1 MIIGAYVMG
10 LALSRTDLKHLIQ
23 ENLSPVYTFLVPIF
37 FCVMGMMVDM
47 KALCSEKVLI
57 FGAIYTVL
65 AILAKIVGCA
75 IPSLFCGF
83 NLLGSLRIGMG
94 MVPRGEVAL
103 IIAGLGLS
111 KGYLTSEVFGI
122 GILMTL
128 ITTLI
133 APPGLVALFI
143 PTKRGVNKPKASMD
157 NSRVVKFELEKK
169 QIADLMLQK
178 LITQFNKEGCFTS
191 LLSSEDQIWHVSMDK
206 LEISLRRNGSCIE
219 IECTPDEEAFVLQAW
234 TEVLSQMNELA
245 QTLAKPIQRNEE
257 FLKDSILN
265 HEDIGK
271 VKENHIF
278 KHISQ
283 FVMLPS
289 LKASSKTEAI
299 EKMVNSIVQ
308 VHPKS
313 ILDQAKVLKSVISR
327 EEAMPTGL
335 DHGIAVPH
343 GRTDSVT
350 EILGAI
356 ALVDNSNTAN
366 GSLPDYETIDHSMVQ
381 IIVLTL
387 APESSSSPYLHL
399 MSNITKI
406 LRVKNNCEA
415 LLNCKTS
422 AEMYQ
427 FFKNTR

>member
-1 MIIGAYVMG
+1 
-10 LALSRTDLKHLIQ
+10 
-23 ENLSPVYTFLVPIF
+23 
-37 FCVMGMMVDM
+37 
-47 KALCSEKVLI
+47 
-57 FGAIYTVL
+57 
-65 AILAKIVGCA
+65 
-75 IPSLFCGF
+75 
-83 NLLGSLRIGMG
+83 MG

-128 ITTLI
+128 ITTVV

-206 LEISLRRNGSCIE
+206 LEISLHRNGSCIE
-219 IECTPDEEAFVLQAW
+219 IECTPDEESFVLQAW

-271 VKENHIF
+271 VKKNHIF
-278 KHISQ
+278 KQILRDQ
-283 FVMLPS
+283 IG
-289 LKASSKTEAI
+289 TI
-299 EKMVNSIVQ
+299 EIRGTTLYA
-308 VHPKS
+308 
-313 ILDQAKVLKSVISR
+313 ILDKHGYV
-327 EEAMPTGL
+327 MCFL
-335 DHGIAVPH
+335 DRRKKI
-343 GRTDSVT
+343 RKCL
-350 EILGAI
+350 EMY
-356 ALVDNSNTAN
+356 N
-366 GSLPDYETIDHSMVQ
+366 ID
-381 IIVLTL
+381 
-387 APESSSSPYLHL
+387 
-399 MSNITKI
+399 ITKH
-406 LRVKNNCEA
+406 
-415 LLNCKTS
+415 
-422 AEMYQ
+422 
-427 FFKNTR
+427 

>member
-1 MIIGAYVMG
+1 MG

-23 ENLSPVYTFLVPIF
+23 ENLAPVYTFLVPIF
-37 FCVMGMMVDM
+37 FCVMGMMVDI
-47 KALCSEKVLI
+47 KALCSEQVLI
-57 FGAIYTVL
+57 FGAIYTVI
-65 AILAKIVGCA
+65 AIFAKIVGCA

-83 NLLGSLRIGMG
+83 NMIGSLRVGMG

-128 ITTLI
+128 VTTII

-143 PTKRGVNKPKASMD
+143 PQKRGVNKPKKSMD
-157 NSRVVKFELEKK
+157 NSRVVRFELEKK

-178 LITQFNKEGCFTS
+178 LITQFNKEGCFTT
-191 LLSSEDQIWHVSMDK
+191 LLSSEHQIWHVSMDK
-206 LEISLRRNGSCIE
+206 LEISLRLNESSIE
-219 IECTPDEEAFVLQAW
+219 IECNPEEESFVLQAW

-245 QTLAKPIQRNEE
+245 QTLAKPIQKNEE
-257 FLKDSILN
+257 ILKDSIIN
-265 HEDIGK
+265 QDDNCK

-278 KHISQ
+278 KNISN

-289 LKASSKTEAI
+289 LKASSKAEAI
-299 EKMVNSIVQ
+299 EKMINAIVQ
-308 VHPKS
+308 VHPKE
-313 ILDQAKVLKSVISR
+313 VLNQENVLNSVMRR

-343 GRTDSVT
+343 GRTDDVT

-366 GSLPDYETIDHSMVQ
+366 GAIPDYETIDHSMVQ

-387 APESSSSPYLHL
+387 APESSNSPYLHL
-399 MSNITKI
+399 MSTITKI
-406 LRVKNNCEA
+406 LRVKNNCEE
-415 LLNCKTS
+415 LLNCETS

-427 FFKNTR
+427 FFKNTK